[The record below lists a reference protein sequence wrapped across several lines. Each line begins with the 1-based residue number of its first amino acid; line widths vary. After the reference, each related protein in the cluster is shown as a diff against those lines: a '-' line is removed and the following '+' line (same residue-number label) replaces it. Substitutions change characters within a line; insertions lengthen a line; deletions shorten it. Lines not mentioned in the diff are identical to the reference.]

1 MEDIGI
7 VVLVFAGC
15 FIKWP
20 VETATAVLSIPVSL
34 GISLNE
40 KLKERRNKTLTKKT
54 DNIDNIRK

>member
-7 VVLVFAGC
+7 VALVFAGC

-20 VETATAVLSIPVSL
+20 VETATTVLSIPVSL

-54 DNIDNIRK
+54 DNV